1 MVQANNLYQQ
11 YKAVNALA
19 ITTFDDDSLDQSI
32 LLRKQY
38 AATFLDYEDAG
49 AHSAYIHILI
59 RVRNTTPLRRR
70 TTYNSLMNHSPHF
83 RDFTPV

>member
-1 MVQANNLYQQ
+1 MVQANELYQR
-11 YKAVNALA
+11 YKAVNATA

-59 RVRNTTPLRRR
+59 RIRNTQQLRRR
-70 TTYNSLMNHSPHF
+70 TTYNSLMNHSHHF
-83 RDFTPV
+83 HHLTPL